1 MVLYGI
7 YSTVSF
13 LSGTATYLI
22 HSGWNLYLDRCDI
35 YLGRCGVQ
43 YAHSTKSVVG
53 SDQRE
58 EKMSRTAIRDVFWNG
73 VYSQQLAN
81 EDNQNLA
88 NGDKDSI
95 VRFKIN
101 FVFKNYF
108 NLK

>member
-1 MVLYGI
+1 MAG
-7 YSTVSF
+7 
-13 LSGTATYLI
+13 
-22 HSGWNLYLDRCDI
+22 NLYLGSCDI

-43 YAHSTKSVVG
+43 YAHSAKSVVG
-53 SDQRE
+53 PDKRE

-81 EDNQNLA
+81 EDNGNLA
-88 NGDKDSI
+88 NGGNDST
-95 VRFKIN
+95 VRLKYN